1 MPATRVP
8 DASVIAAI
16 VFDEPRADEAASLLD
31 GMDLSAPSL
40 LAYELTNIARTKAR
54 QRPERIAEVE
64 QSLSKALSLNIRSV
78 DVDHGSVLRLAL
90 EKGLTAYDASYLYVA
105 RLLDAPLVTF
115 DQRLGAAAHS
125 P

>member
-1 MPATRVP
+1 
-8 DASVIAAI
+8 
-16 VFDEPRADEAASLLD
+16 
-31 GMDLSAPSL
+31 MDLSAPSL

-78 DVDHGSVLRLAL
+78 DVDHGAVLQLAL

>member
-1 MPATRVP
+1 MPATRIA
-8 DASVIAAI
+8 DASVIAA
-16 VFDEPRADEAASLLD
+16 FAFGEPRANEAALLLR
-31 GMDLSAPSL
+31 GMDLSAPPL

-54 QRPERIAEVE
+54 QHPERIAEIE
-64 QSLSKALSLNIRSV
+64 QSLSDALGMHIQPV
-78 DVDHGSVLRLAL
+78 DVDHSAVLRLAL

-115 DQRLGAAAHS
+115 DQRLGAAAQS